1 MSVTGS
7 RRAVSREDSRIGWL
21 PMAWAEQAARSLTE
35 TFDGSF
41 EAADVAVAAA
51 GVDRATVATHASQG
65 VPPDGRFEIG
75 SVTKTMTATL
85 LALLAAD
92 GTLSLDDGIGRWLTA
107 GANGGI
113 TLRQL
118 ATHTSGLPGIAPNF
132 RPADPDNFWATFTP
146 ELAEEGLRQ
155 TAIAPGARVYSNF
168 GYQLLGLV
176 LERASGRGYAEL
188 IAERLLGP
196 LSMTC
201 SGVGQA
207 GGGIP
212 LPGHTDGREARH
224 WDRPLPGAGGVEAT
238 IGDLARYAR
247 ACLYPPPTPLG
258 AALTAA
264 QAPQLTVEPGREQAL
279 GWIVVDGRLRGHS
292 GGTGG
297 FSSSVLIDP
306 GEGRG
311 VAIMVSS
318 RGYSD
323 ALVRAARLALAGGDP
338 GEARPQPVGPEW
350 EARAR
355 AVVQALLDGRTAEVY
370 AAAAPRFRGRI
381 PFQAFDRA
389 WASRS
394 ARAAGAGPAAGAAGA
409 EAIPGRVTVRCQ
421 RRGGQV
427 TADVTIFFAHAPLLL
442 RVGFSGSGEVAGLA
456 FPPPPPPG

>member
-1 MSVTGS
+1 
-7 RRAVSREDSRIGWL
+7 
-21 PMAWAEQAARSLTE
+21 MAWAGQAARSLTE

-41 EAADVAVAAA
+41 EAAGVAVAAA
-51 GVDRATVATHASQG
+51 GIDRAGTAVHASHG

-85 LALLAAD
+85 LALLAAE
-92 GTLSLDDGIGRWLTA
+92 GTLSLDDGIGRWLPA
-107 GANGGI
+107 GVNGGI

-118 ATHTSGLPGIAPNF
+118 ATHTSGLPGIAPNY
-132 RPADPDNFWATFTP
+132 RPADPANFWAAFTP
-146 ELAEEGLRQ
+146 DLAEEGLRQ
-155 TAIAPGARVYSNF
+155 AVITPGARVYSNF

-176 LERASGRGYAEL
+176 LERASGQGYPAL
-188 IAERLLGP
+188 ITERLLGP

-207 GGGIP
+207 GDGVP

-264 QAPQLTVEPGREQAL
+264 AAPQLTIEPGREQAL
-279 GWIVVDGRLRGHS
+279 GWIVVDGRLRGHG

-297 FSSSVLIDP
+297 FSSSVIIDT
-306 GEGRG
+306 GQGRG

-323 ALVRAARLALAGGDP
+323 ALTRAARLALADGDP
-338 GEARPQPVGPEW
+338 SEARPQPLGPEW
-350 EARAR
+350 DDRAR

-370 AAAAPRFRGRI
+370 AGAAPRFRGRI

-389 WASRS
+389 WASR
-394 ARAAGAGPAAGAAGA
+394 RAGAAGAAGTA
-409 EAIPGRVTVRCQ
+409 GRVTVRCQ
-421 RRGGQV
+421 RRGGLV
-427 TADVTIFFAHAPLLL
+427 SADVTIAFAQAPLLL
-442 RVGFSGSGEVAGLA
+442 RIGFTGSGEVAELR
-456 FPPPPPPG
+456 FLPLPPG

>member
-1 MSVTGS
+1 
-7 RRAVSREDSRIGWL
+7 
-21 PMAWAEQAARSLTE
+21 MAWAGQAARSLTE

-41 EAADVAVAAA
+41 EAAGVAVAAA
-51 GVDRATVATHASQG
+51 GVDRAHAAVHASHG

-85 LALLAAD
+85 LALLAAE
-92 GTLSLDDGIGRWLTA
+92 GTLSLDDRIGRWLPA
-107 GANGGI
+107 GVNGGI

-118 ATHTSGLPGIAPNF
+118 ATHTSGLPGIAPNY
-132 RPADPDNFWATFTP
+132 RPADPDNFWAAFTP
-146 ELAEEGLRQ
+146 ERAEEGLRQ
-155 TAIAPGARVYSNF
+155 AAITPGARVYSNF

-176 LERASGRGYAEL
+176 LERASGRDYPAL

-207 GGGIP
+207 GDGVP

-238 IGDLARYAR
+238 IGDLARYAG

-258 AALTAA
+258 AALAA
-264 QAPQLTVEPGREQAL
+264 AAAPQLTIEPGREQAL
-279 GWIVVDGRLRGHS
+279 GWIVIDGRLRGHS

-297 FSSSVLIDP
+297 FSSSVIIDP
-306 GEGRG
+306 GQGRA

-323 ALVRAARLALAGGDP
+323 ALARAARLVLAGGDP
-338 GEARPQPVGPEW
+338 SEARPQPPGPEW
-350 EARAR
+350 DDRAR

-370 AAAAPRFRGRI
+370 AGAAPRFRGRI

-389 WASRS
+389 WASR
-394 ARAAGAGPAAGAAGA
+394 RAGAAGAAGA
-409 EAIPGRVTVRCQ
+409 ADRVTVRCQ
-421 RRGGQV
+421 RRGGLV
-427 TADVTIFFAHAPLLL
+427 SADVTIAFAQAPVLL
-442 RVGFSGSGEVAGLA
+442 RIGFSGSGEVADLR
-456 FPPPPPPG
+456 FLPPPG

>member
-1 MSVTGS
+1 
-7 RRAVSREDSRIGWL
+7 
-21 PMAWAEQAARSLTE
+21 MAWAGQAARLLTE

-41 EAADVAVAAA
+41 EAAGVAVAAA
-51 GVDRATVATHASQG
+51 GIDRAHAEVHASHG

-85 LALLAAD
+85 LALLAAE
-92 GTLSLDDGIGRWLTA
+92 GTLSLDDRIGRWLPA
-107 GANGGI
+107 GVNGGI

-118 ATHTSGLPGIAPNF
+118 ATHTSGLPGIAPNY
-132 RPADPDNFWATFTP
+132 RPADPDNFWAAFTP
-146 ELAEEGLRQ
+146 ERAEEGLRQ
-155 TAIAPGARVYSNF
+155 AAITPGARVYSNF

-176 LERASGRGYAEL
+176 LERASGQDYPAL

-207 GGGIP
+207 GDGVP

-238 IGDLARYAR
+238 IGDLARYAG

-258 AALTAA
+258 AALAA
-264 QAPQLTVEPGREQAL
+264 AAAPQLTIEPGREQAL
-279 GWIVVDGRLRGHS
+279 GWIVIDGRLRGHS

-297 FSSSVLIDP
+297 FSSSVIIDP
-306 GEGRG
+306 GQGRA

-323 ALVRAARLALAGGDP
+323 ALARAARLVLAGGDP
-338 GEARPQPVGPEW
+338 GEARPQPPGPEW
-350 EARAR
+350 DDRAR

-370 AAAAPRFRGRI
+370 AGAAPRFRGRI

-394 ARAAGAGPAAGAAGA
+394 TGAAGTA
-409 EAIPGRVTVRCQ
+409 GATGAADRVTVRCQ
-421 RRGGQV
+421 RRGGLV
-427 TADVTIFFAHAPLLL
+427 SADVTIAFAQAPLLL
-442 RVGFSGSGEVAGLA
+442 RIGFSGSGEVADLR
-456 FPPPPPPG
+456 FLPPLG